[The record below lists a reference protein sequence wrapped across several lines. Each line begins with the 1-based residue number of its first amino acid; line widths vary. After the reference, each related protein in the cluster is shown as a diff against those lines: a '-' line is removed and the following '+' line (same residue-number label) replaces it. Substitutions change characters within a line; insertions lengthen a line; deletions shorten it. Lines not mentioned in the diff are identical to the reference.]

1 MSGAPADPSVNG
13 EATDPSVNGE
23 PTDPSVNGEV
33 INPSVN
39 GNFNNKPAHWSK
51 PLNSS
56 ESTETSQIIL
66 NTIVN

>member
-23 PTDPSVNGEV
+23 VT
-33 INPSVN
+33 NPSVN

-51 PLNSS
+51 HLNSS